1 MATKL
6 AKDTY
11 PDKSSPGDFQ
21 CFGPPATRD
30 GEFDAIKI
38 CDMGC
43 FAQDGKDSNKY
54 YHGAV
59 VQHRSSKKWY
69 AYFEWGRTGAAR
81 PSFQFVECGTEAE
94 AQRELAAQLHSKNDR
109 RGEWVTVAGIRTLRA
124 RAGKDCYLVRPM
136 ATRSTGLPDARSI
149 KINEGARVPP
159 AAAAPA
165 GNGAPKA
172 AKSDSKKKAGPTAD
186 QQTAAL
192 LRDLAVATVAYTRGS
207 MADASLPTQAAIDEA
222 RTLLSEA
229 QRRLGVVGD
238 DVDAQVKD
246 RDLLHITSLMY
257 GRIPKKKE
265 RRATA
270 ADWILNKSNI
280 LGWQNDLDAFESA
293 LYATDI
299 DHGAEVDPLAEL
311 ELNMEWIAPDSSVG
325 KFLHAWWPQATAN
338 RHSHLGTMSIRNL
351 WQIERHADEGRLG
364 AAQDEVLAANAAVDE
379 RPLFQPEKRT
389 DVKASEAKRFVKSN
403 TALLFHGT
411 RSVNVRGIL
420 REALRLP
427 KQLVG
432 VVITGAM
439 FGPGLYFA
447 DDWKKSAG
455 YTSLMNSYWSHGS
468 GAIAGRGAFMFA
480 ADVVLGQPFVA
491 PQAHGYTGPPAGY
504 HSIFGKAGQSGVQNN
519 EFIVFDAKQHR
530 LRYLAEFVAA

>member
-11 PDKSSPGDFQ
+11 PEKASPGDFQ

-30 GEFDAIKI
+30 GDFDSVKI

-43 FAQDGKDSNKY
+43 FTQDGKDSNKY
-54 YHGAV
+54 YHGAI
-59 VQHRSSKKWY
+59 VQHRTSKKWY
-69 AYFEWGRTGAAR
+69 AYFEWGRTGAGR
-81 PSFQFVECGTEAE
+81 PSFQFVACDSEAE
-94 AQRELAAQLHSKNDR
+94 AQREMADQLHSKNDR
-109 RGEWVTVAGIRTLRA
+109 RGEWVAVAGLRTLRA

-159 AAAAPA
+159 TATPAANGDQAAPKKA
-165 GNGAPKA
+165 ASAKDGPKA
-172 AKSDSKKKAGPTAD
+172 DEPTFS
-186 QQTAAL
+186 L

-222 RTLLSEA
+222 RTLLGAA
-229 QRRLGVVGD
+229 QKRLAVVGD
-238 DVDAQVKD
+238 DADKQVKD
-246 RDLLHITSLMY
+246 RELLHLTSLMY
-257 GRIPKKKE
+257 GRIPKKKD
-265 RRATA
+265 RRAA
-270 ADWILNKSNI
+270 ASDWILNKSNI
-280 LGWQNDLDAFESA
+280 LAWQNDLDAFESA

-299 DHGAEVDPLAEL
+299 DHAAEGNPLEEL
-311 ELNMEWIAPDSSVG
+311 ELAMEWIAPDSSVG
-325 KFLHAWWPQATAN
+325 KFLYEWWPQATAH
-338 RHSHLGTMSIRNL
+338 RHAHIGNMTIRNL
-351 WQIERHADEGRLG
+351 WQIERLADEGRLP
-364 AAQDEVLAANAAVDE
+364 AAQEEVLAAKPTVDE
-379 RPLFQPEKRT
+379 RPLFQPPKRA
-389 DVKASEAKRFVKSN
+389 DVKGAAAKRFQKSN

-455 YTSLMNSYWSHGS
+455 YTSLTNSYWSHGS

-491 PQAHGYTGPPAGY
+491 PQAHGYTGPPDGH
-504 HSIFGKAGQSGVQNN
+504 HSIFGKAGHSGVQNN

-530 LRYLAEFVAA
+530 LRYLAEFIAA